1 MKQSSALE
9 AFVPL
14 KRGLSREEAA
24 FIVGVGTNL
33 FDRMV
38 VEGQLPRSKKLGGR
52 VLWDRIQIDRAMDK
66 LFDSGVDKEDDKE
79 VVNEWSHENM
89 D

>member
-24 FIVGVGTNL
+24 FIVGVGTSL
-33 FDRMV
+33 FDQMV
-38 VEGQLPRSKKLGGR
+38 VAGKLPASKKLGGR
-52 VLWDRIQIDRAMDK
+52 VL
-66 LFDSGVDKEDDKE
+66 
-79 VVNEWSHENM
+79 
-89 D
+89 

>member
-24 FIVGVGTNL
+24 FIVGVGTSL
-33 FDRMV
+33 FDQMV
-38 VEGQLPRSKKLGGR
+38 VAGKLPASKKLGGR
-52 VLWDRIQIDRAMDK
+52 VLWDRIQIDRALDK
-66 LFDSGVDKEDDKE
+66 LFDSGGPAGDKE
-79 VVNEWSHENM
+79 VINEWSHENM